1 MLVPSRCNV
10 INNTRYLDTAISILA
25 PRKRKMDRTPASQT
39 SFHPFSAK
47 PSLIEAILHPTSYWM
62 LTHLHLDC
70 DSNTTGVPQCT
81 LLSLH
86 FQTKY
91 NLLASSHR
99 ILGKPIIVSCKRR
112 RDKLRASQPLVVLLP
127 SNSSPSAGDN
137 TNAHVLFCVRLM
149 SNTASNWL
157 CNNSEPS

>member
-91 NLLASSHR
+91 NLLVSSHG
-99 ILGKPIIVSCKRR
+99 ILDEPITVNRKQ
-112 RDKLRASQPLVVLLP
+112 RDTLRASQPLLYC
-127 SNSSPSAGDN
+127 SPQAHHPLQKTIQMFTCCSVSQ
-137 TNAHVLFCVRLM
+137 AHVQHDLTLAVRL
-149 SNTASNWL
+149 L
-157 CNNSEPS
+157 